1 MNRKV
6 FILLWSLLFSCG
18 LVSAQQAEKSEQQE
32 RAEAEDA
39 KGNVAPAR
47 FMYIRAFED
56 YANKGQVKQSVECGT
71 KAASLYYKENYY
83 KEAFELL
90 RRVDQTINSSGEKSE
105 SVKAGLHYLVTRE
118 RLQMYMRLRKPDS
131 AKDQVAILENQVN
144 VAGSDD
150 LKNDLLYNKAI
161 YYYTFGQNAQG
172 NAVFKEMADKLTS
185 SKEYDKVDEVYQT
198 LIANGRK
205 SGNATLVAQSYSNY
219 IIWKDSVN
227 ALKSADEIGALKQQI
242 ADNEASIADKDSS
255 LTTRQAIIVSLCIL
269 AAALAA
275 ALVLG
280 GLVLMR

>member
-1 MNRKV
+1 MNSKV
-6 FILLWSLLFSCG
+6 FILLLSLLFSCG
-18 LVSAQQAEKSEQQE
+18 FVSAQQVEKSEQHQ
-32 RAEAEDA
+32 RAEADDA

-56 YANKGQVKQSVECGT
+56 YANKGQIKQSVECGT
-71 KAASLYYKENYY
+71 KAASLYYKENYF

-105 SVKAGLHYLVTRE
+105 SVKAALHYQVTRE

-131 AKDQVAILENQVN
+131 AKDQVAIMENQVN
-144 VAGSDD
+144 LAGSDD

-161 YYYTFGQNAQG
+161 YHYTFGQNAQG
-172 NAVFKEMADKLTS
+172 NAVFKEMADKLTK

-219 IIWKDSVN
+219 ILWKDSVS
-227 ALKSADEIGALKQQI
+227 AL
-242 ADNEASIADKDSS
+242 
-255 LTTRQAIIVSLCIL
+255 
-269 AAALAA
+269 
-275 ALVLG
+275 
-280 GLVLMR
+280 